1 MGLRLRPRCVL
12 GVGDG
17 EVWRGHD
24 EFKSVIGDWGRQ
36 RRLSDVGYPPTL
48 LELQPVEDG

>member
-24 EFKSVIGDWGRQ
+24 EFKSVIGELGKTTTT
-36 RRLSDVGYPPTL
+36 SDVGYPPTL